1 MTMPV
6 GELDSLEGLRGLIH
20 SAQEAEQGKTAGA
33 LENLETQP

>member
-6 GELDSLEGLRGLIH
+6 GKLDSLEGLRGLIH
-20 SAQEAEQGKTAGA
+20 SAHEAEQGKTEGA